1 MITAPR
7 PISRA
12 TRSWFAAFSIF
23 AFVLLGLA
31 QSASATEQIL
41 FPAVD
46 NVIDAIVARINA
58 ETVRIDIS
66 TWYLTEHAI
75 SIAIANRFA
84 AGVQVR
90 LIGDRGSIFEIDPN
104 TKAEFYWLA
113 SQGVPIRLRFN
124 PTWFPEIDHWKMGLF
139 VGQ

>member
-1 MITAPR
+1 MRRGRFGRWIVTLC
-7 PISRA
+7 
-12 TRSWFAAFSIF
+12 IF
-23 AFVLLGLA
+23 GAGLLGVA
-31 QSASATEQIL
+31 PGATAAESIL

-46 NVIDAIVARINA
+46 NVIDAIVGRIYA